1 MGLLNGSNS
10 KVNTSTVELKLIHY
24 EAVAYKI
31 AKFTN

>member
-1 MGLLNGSNS
+1 MDLSNGSNS
-10 KVNTSTVELKLIHY
+10 KVNTRTVELKLIHH